1 MEGKT
6 KKVCKKIILY
16 MLLIALAILW
26 IVPMFTLLATAVKSK
41 E

>member
-1 MEGKT
+1 
-6 KKVCKKIILY
+6 

-41 E
+41 ADFYRGQPV